1 MKEFITMSE
10 KELDRLKVMQQL
22 ESKQLRQKEAAQ
34 MLRLSI
40 RQVKRIWRRYKLEGA
55 RGLISRHR
63 GQLSNN
69 RMHDEKQRLI
79 TTLLYAHYHDF
90 GPTLAQ
96 EKLTE
101 THHIRVSVETIRKL
115 MIAERLWRPRRVKEV
130 RLHPLRQRR
139 ACLGELIQIDG
150 SPHRWFEGRAPACTL
165 LVFIDDA
172 TGRLMTLLFVPSET
186 TFAYFEATR
195 HYLLQHGKPIA
206 FYSDRHSIF
215 RVNTRNALSGT
226 GLTQFGRAAR
236 DLGIEIICA
245 NTPQAKGRVERA
257 NQTLQDRLVKEMRL
271 RGISSM
277 KEGNSFVQEF
287 MDDFNARFAVT
298 PRSDYNAH
306 KPLLPSEDLEHI
318 FTLQETRVLSKNL
331 SLQYQNV
338 VYQIQTDRPTYALR
352 FAKVTVCE
360 DQQGN
365 IRVLYK
371 GKPLN
376 FSVFHRQEKQGEIIP
391 SKLVDAKLQS
401 VHPTHHR
408 PADTHPWRN
417 YGYFHKGTKR

>member
-1 MKEFITMSE
+1 MAEGPA
-10 KELDRLKVMQQL
+10 
-22 ESKQLRQKEAAQ
+22 LR
-34 MLRLSI
+34 
-40 RQVKRIWRRYKLEGA
+40 
-55 RGLISRHR
+55 
-63 GQLSNN
+63 
-69 RMHDEKQRLI
+69 
-79 TTLLYAHYHDF
+79 
-90 GPTLAQ
+90 
-96 EKLTE
+96 
-101 THHIRVSVETIRKL
+101 
-115 MIAERLWRPRRVKEV
+115 RPRRVKKV
-130 RLHPLRQRR
+130 RLHPMRQRR

-226 GLTQFGRAAR
+226 GLTQFGRVAR

-277 KEGNSFVQEF
+277 EEGNAFVQEF

-298 PRSDYNAH
+298 PRSAHNAH
-306 KPLLPSEDLEHI
+306 EPLLPSEHLEHI
-318 FTLQETRVLSKNL
+318 FTLQESRTLSKNL

-352 FAKVTVCE
+352 YAKVTVCE

-391 SKLVDAKLQS
+391 SKLVDAKLQRYIP
-401 VHPTHHR
+401 HTTARQIPTPGETMATSTKEPKGDISTLQNRGTFLLWVDKRTTLARNKR
-408 PADTHPWRN
+408 PNGLRQVLSRHVLKPQIDASGIGAIIATMCRSC
-417 YGYFHKGTKR
+417 